1 MIDIESIPYGHNS
14 PMPRPSNAYED
25 RMLRIKINDANNHGD
40 CIINNG
46 NGYYRP
52 VPGDP
57 VDEAELDHYLATE
70 LHRARE
76 ILKKRLSMKK
86 AFFEMSEAEVLKNG
100 TSN

>member
-1 MIDIESIPYGHNS
+1 MNELEAIPYGHSS
-14 PMPRPSNAYED
+14 PMPRPADAYKD
-25 RMLRIKINDANNHGD
+25 RALRKKINDANNHGD

-57 VDEAELDHYLATE
+57 VDESELELYLAKE

-76 ILKKRLSMKK
+76 ILKKRLSMRK